1 MPISGHSSLLLSRST
16 LTKSETANFQLKSTL
31 FPEDC
36 MKIITSIVHMQALA
50 IAPEREGRRIAF
62 VPTMGFLH
70 EGHASLLREGRKR
83 GDLLVLSIFV
93 NPIQFGQNE
102 DLDRYPRDLERDCQ
116 IAEAC
121 GVDLVFMPTAAEMY
135 PAGFQTGVTVRELSL
150 PLCGASRAGHFDG
163 VATVVAKLFNIVRP
177 DVALFGTKDYQQL
190 AVIRRMTADLNMPVE
205 IIGMPIV
212 READGVAMSSRNAY
226 LSPLE
231 RQSARC
237 LIRSIRRVRELFAAG
252 ERSVALLLKAA
263 RAVIEQEP
271 AAVIDYVEFRDGATL
286 QEQAGADESTL
297 FALAVKIGHTRLIDN
312 TVLGEE
318 L

>member
-1 MPISGHSSLLLSRST
+1 
-16 LTKSETANFQLKSTL
+16 
-31 FPEDC
+31 
-36 MKIITSIVHMQALA
+36 MKIINSILHMQALA
-50 IAPEREGRRIAF
+50 IAPEREGRRIAL

-70 EGHASLLREGRKR
+70 EGHASLLRHGRTL
-83 GDLLVLSIFV
+83 GDLLLLSIFV

-121 GVDLVFMPTAAEMY
+121 GVDVIFMPTAQEMY
-135 PAGFQTGVTVRELSL
+135 PHGFQTGVSVSDLSL
-150 PLCGASRAGHFDG
+150 PLCGASRPGHFDG
-163 VATVVAKLFNIVRP
+163 VATVVAKLFNITRP

-205 IIGMPIV
+205 IVGMPIV

-226 LSPLE
+226 LSSLE
-231 RQSARC
+231 RQSATC
-237 LIRSIRRVRELFAAG
+237 LIRAIRRARELFALG
-252 ERSVALLLKAA
+252 ERSVAILKKET
-263 RAVIEQEP
+263 RAVIEKEA
-271 AAVIDYVEFRDGATL
+271 AAVIDYIEFRDGATL
-286 QEQAGADESTL
+286 QDLEAADGSTL
-297 FALAVKIGHTRLIDN
+297 LALAVRIGQTRLIDN